1 MWKMQEKE
9 PLLRSVAWGTV
20 YNEMQIHENT
30 DPIMTGHSINIKP
43 WDPTF
48 QLCLKKIHMGD
59 FSYLSIF
66 IEGFM

>member
-9 PLLRSVAWGTV
+9 PLLRSVAWRSV

-30 DPIMTGHSINIKP
+30 NPMMTGHSINIKP

-48 QLCLKKIHMGD
+48 QLCLKKNTYGW
-59 FSYLSIF
+59 F
-66 IEGFM
+66 